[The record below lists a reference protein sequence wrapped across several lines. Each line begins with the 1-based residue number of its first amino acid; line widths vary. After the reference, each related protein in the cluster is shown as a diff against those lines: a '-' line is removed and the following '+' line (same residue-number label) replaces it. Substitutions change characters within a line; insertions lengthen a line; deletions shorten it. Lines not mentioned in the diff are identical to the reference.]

1 MRESPNLLTVDMEE
15 WFVVEALARRC
26 AVEDWDHLPSTLVN
40 NTRRL
45 LDLFRRNNVHATWF
59 VLGWCARRHPE
70 LLQEVFDAGHEIAC
84 HSFFHRRVDL
94 MTPDEFRDDTLRA
107 IDAIMRVTAA
117 RPKGYRAP
125 SWSINSKIPWA
136 FDILAELGFE
146 YDSSIFPIKH
156 DLYGMPDGPRQM
168 FRMKLDG
175 NHFLYEIPASTYR
188 LFGKNF
194 PMAGGGYL
202 RHCPY
207 WYSRRVIRKLN
218 ESGHP
223 AVVYIHPWEIDPDPP
238 RIEGLG
244 PLQRLRAYG
253 STNILMM
260 KLSRLLRDF
269 KFTTVSHYIKGS
281 RQRRI
286 GFR

>member
-1 MRESPNLLTVDMEE
+1 MTVRPTPRKNENIAVDPHTPHCWKSCLGKSAPLSRPSPNGRRSYRCPCLALGACLPELSTRKVNEIHKEDTIKKGKNNKMGNISIGMNL
-15 WFVVEALARRC
+15 EAI
-26 AVEDWDHLPSTLVN
+26 
-40 NTRRL
+40 
-45 LDLFRRNNVHATWF
+45 
-59 VLGWCARRHPE
+59 RRHEKPFE
-70 LLQEVFDAGHEIAC
+70 WGVEKA
-84 HSFFHRRVDL
+84 
-94 MTPDEFRDDTLRA
+94 
-107 IDAIMRVTAA
+107 
-117 RPKGYRAP
+117 
-125 SWSINSKIPWA
+125 
-136 FDILAELGFE
+136 AELGFE